1 MSFYRLI
8 HEDPGKIKGQIVSI
22 IGGGGKSALL
32 QKIGRELVKE
42 NLRVILT
49 STTKFQPFPQTGF
62 VLVKD
67 GRDFSIE
74 LKTLLSELKLAQV
87 AKDYYEHDR
96 FIGVSIPVVQEL
108 SRFADVVLIEADGS
122 RQRSLKTHKESEPVI
137 PPFST
142 TVVII
147 CGCDVVGE
155 PLNEKTVHR
164 AELFSKKWELP
175 FGATLTP
182 EIICKELLSP
192 LSYFR
197 NVPLRS
203 AVRLFINKADSN
215 PIGGKLLAEHL
226 MRKCEHRVFLGS
238 LREHTLTL
246 VNRPLQEA

>member
-8 HEDPGKIKGQIVSI
+8 NEDPGKIKGQIVSV
-22 IGGGGKSALL
+22 IGGGGKSSLL
-32 QKIGRELVKE
+32 QKLGRELVNQ

-67 GRDFSIE
+67 GRDFSTE
-74 LKTLLSELKLAQV
+74 LKNLLGELKVAQV
-87 AKDYYEHDR
+87 AKDFYEKDR
-96 FIGVSIPVVQEL
+96 FLGVSIPVVQEL
-108 SRFADVVLIEADGS
+108 SRFADVIIVEADGC

-147 CGCDVVGE
+147 CGSDVVGQ

-164 AELFSKKWELP
+164 AEMFSGKWDLP
-175 FGATLTP
+175 FGVTLTP

-197 NVPLRS
+197 NVPIRS
-203 AVRLFINKADSN
+203 AVRLFINKVDTN

-226 MRKCEHRVFLGS
+226 MRKCEHPVFLGS
-238 LREHTLTL
+238 LREDALTL
-246 VNRPLQEA
+246 VNGK